1 MNLAVQI
8 DDIDL
13 PKRPVVQEILNGAE
27 ERYLQNEQAEINAS
41 ALLGLCG
48 SLSAGG
54 KADVSQSLLFAQLA
68 ADALFDKAQAP
79 DRWVAKMIE
88 TMEILGWRLYQYT
101 SFGRG
106 VVPRVV
112 SWRDRAIGAFEKGYG
127 GPARLVR
134 RTVSTASGF
143 AASSSSARLWQGHS
157 HVGKTGAVLVG
168 LGDADDASGD
178 PVLSLMFGSY
188 TVDVP
193 AKGILAWDATGVWSD
208 EFLVM
213 TLSTDIYDSVRA
225 QVTDRLGS
233 RVNTDIEKIAL
244 C

>member
-1 MNLAVQI
+1 MNQAVHI

-13 PKRPVVQEILNGAE
+13 PDRPAVQEILNGAE
-27 ERYLQNEQAEINAS
+27 MGYQQNDQAEINAG

-48 SLSAGG
+48 SLSAAG
-54 KADVSQSLLFAQLA
+54 KSDVCESLLFAQLA
-68 ADALFDKAQAP
+68 ADASFDKVHAP

-127 GPARLVR
+127 GPAQLVR
-134 RTVSTASGF
+134 QTVRTASGLPSS
-143 AASSSSARLWQGHS
+143 ASGARLWQGHS
-157 HVGKTGAVLVG
+157 HAGTRGAVLVG
-168 LGDADDASGD
+168 LGDADEASGD
-178 PVLSLMFGSY
+178 PVLSLMFASY

-225 QVTDRLGS
+225 QVSDRLGP
-233 RVNTDIEKIAL
+233 RMNTDIEKIAL
-244 C
+244 S